1 MGRFILAVRKAL
13 KLRVA
18 SRRLL
23 SVSAKPEK
31 NEVDEPNEVV
41 GDDNV
46 ERQIAEAIKR
56 VENRKWYE
64 NARAWWK
71 RRK

>member
-1 MGRFILAVRKAL
+1 MGRFTLVLRKAL
-13 KLRVA
+13 RLRVA
-18 SRRLL
+18 NRLL
-23 SVSAKPEK
+23 PSPSTKHGV
-31 NEVDEPNEVV
+31 NEGDEPNEVV

-46 ERQIAEAIKR
+46 ERKIAEAIKR